1 MIREMDKEKRESRM
15 DERVGWMGREV
26 NEVQRRGR
34 AIFLRAASGEQSLHG
49 IAR

>member
-26 NEVQRRGR
+26 NEVQRRGER
-34 AIFLRAASGEQSLHG
+34 FLRAASGEQSLHG